1 MKTGGKGGCA
11 VSCIPSQNGCPAP
24 MKSQMVN
31 MSFDT
36 PGGKTVKAVGGS
48 YCLP

>member
-1 MKTGGKGGCA
+1 
-11 VSCIPSQNGCPAP
+11 
-24 MKSQMVN
+24 MVN

-36 PGGKTVKAVGGS
+36 PGGKTVKAVGVS